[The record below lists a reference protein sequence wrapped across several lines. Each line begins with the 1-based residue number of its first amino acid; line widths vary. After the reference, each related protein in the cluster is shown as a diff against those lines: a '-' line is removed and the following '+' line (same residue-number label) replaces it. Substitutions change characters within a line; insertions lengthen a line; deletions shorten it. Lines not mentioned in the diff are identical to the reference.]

1 MKKLLFIAVLSLV
14 SVFCIS
20 ATVANH
26 DSAESCT
33 SSTTVSISGLD
44 EDITFD
50 VSILTTIYNIMPQ
63 RVKDLCVDSYAD
75 IASRI
80 ETSNKS
86 FTYEGVKIT
95 PIKSNGQTNL
105 KFSYG
110 GYSVLVENYTKAKF
124 DSIFGM

>member
-20 ATVANH
+20 ATVVDH
-26 DSAESCT
+26 GSEESCI
-33 SSTTVSISGLD
+33 SSSSVLVSGLG

-50 VSILTTIYNIMPQ
+50 VSTLTTIYNLMPQ

-75 IASRI
+75 VSSRI
-80 ETSNKS
+80 ESSNKS
-86 FTYEGVKIT
+86 FTYQGVKIT

-124 DSIFGM
+124 DAIFGM

>member
-20 ATVANH
+20 ATVV
-26 DSAESCT
+26 DYGSEESCT
-33 SSTTVSISGLD
+33 SSSSVSVSGLG

-50 VSILTTIYNIMPQ
+50 VSTLTTIYNLMPQ

-75 IASRI
+75 VSSRI
-80 ETSNKS
+80 ESSNKS
-86 FTYEGVKIT
+86 FTYQGVKIT

-124 DSIFGM
+124 DAIFGM